1 MEGVEVLESIYAS
14 VFQQVTYCAFITCP
28 MCRMLGAGL
37 LPLVLAA
44 VGALSHIEA
53 NSSVPPSFHS
63 RIKRCSCNN
72 WMDKE
77 CVYFCH
83 LDIIWVNTGGQTI
96 PYGLGNPRRCK
107 RKALARCVCED
118 IKDRI
123 CDSFCYNESW
133 NTVTKKQKGK
143 EGKLPTNN
151 LQITKRSQVPL
162 LLLLREI
169 AAYKTSIRQ
178 SLSTT
183 TSKLPSY
190 SVFWKRKR

>member
-1 MEGVEVLESIYAS
+1 
-14 VFQQVTYCAFITCP
+14 

-44 VGALSHIEA
+44 VGALSFSEA
-53 NSSVPPSFHS
+53 ISAAPSNVHL

-77 CVYFCH
+77 CIYFCH

-107 RKALARCVCED
+107 RKAAARCQCQD
-118 IKDRI
+118 LKDGI
-123 CDSFCYNESW
+123 CMSFCYNQPW
-133 NTVTKKQKGK
+133 NTVANVQRDNK
-143 EGKLPTNN
+143 EILPTNN
-151 LQITKRSQVPL
+151 LQNTKKSRVNL
-162 LLLLREI
+162 LHLLREI
-169 AAYKTSIRQ
+169 AAYKTFIHRN
-178 SLSTT
+178 LSAT
-183 TSKLPSY
+183 TSKLPSD

>member
-53 NSSVPPSFHS
+53 NSSVPPSFHT

-77 CVYFCH
+77 
-83 LDIIWVNTGGQTI
+83 QTI

-133 NTVTKKQKGK
+133 NTVAKKQKGK

-169 AAYKTSIRQ
+169 AAYKTSIHQ